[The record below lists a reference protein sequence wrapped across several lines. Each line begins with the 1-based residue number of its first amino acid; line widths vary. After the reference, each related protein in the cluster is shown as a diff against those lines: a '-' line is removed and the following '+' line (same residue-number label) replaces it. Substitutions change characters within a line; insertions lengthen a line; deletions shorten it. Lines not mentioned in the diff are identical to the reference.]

1 MKLKVLL
8 INGSPHQNGC
18 TYTALNE
25 VTKTLNECG
34 IETEIVWIGNKSIHG
49 CIACGGCSK
58 TGRCV
63 FDDGVNEI
71 SDKMAE
77 CDGLIVGTPVY
88 YASPN
93 GALYCLL
100 DRLFGIC
107 PSLSHKPA
115 AAVASARRAGT
126 TAAIDGLNKYFTIRN
141 MPVVSS
147 SYWNMVHG
155 SKPEDVLKDEEGLQ
169 TMRNLGRNMAWLIKC
184 INAGKE
190 NGINIPQTESGIRTN
205 FIR

>member
-1 MKLKVLL
+1 MKALL
-8 INGSPHQNGC
+8 INGSPHKSGC
-18 TYTALNE
+18 TFTALSE
-25 VTKTLNECG
+25 AAKTLNENG
-34 IETEIVWIGNKSIHG
+34 IDTEIVWIGNGSIHG

-77 CDGLIVGTPVY
+77 CDALIVGSPVY

-93 GALYCLL
+93 GSVYSLL

-107 PSLSHKPA
+107 PHLAHKPA
-115 AAVASARRAGT
+115 AAIASARRAGT
-126 TAAIDGLNKYFTIRN
+126 TATLDGINKYFTIKQ

-169 TMRNLGRNMAWLIKC
+169 TISNLARNMAWLIKC
-184 INAGKE
+184 IDAGAKA
-190 NGINIPQTESGIRTN
+190 GINVPENESGARTN

>member
-1 MKLKVLL
+1 MKALL
-8 INGSPHQNGC
+8 INGSPHKSGC
-18 TYTALNE
+18 TFTALSE
-25 VTKTLNECG
+25 AAKTLNENG
-34 IETEIVWIGNKSIHG
+34 IDTEIVWIGNGSIHG

-77 CDGLIVGTPVY
+77 CDALIVGSPVY

-93 GALYCLL
+93 GSVYSLL

-107 PSLSHKPA
+107 PHLAHKPA
-115 AAVASARRAGT
+115 AAIASARRAGT
-126 TAAIDGLNKYFTIRN
+126 TATLVGINKYFTIKQ
-141 MPVVSS
+141 MPVVPS

-169 TMRNLGRNMAWLIKC
+169 TIRNLARNMAWLIKC
-184 INAGKE
+184 IDAGAKA
-190 NGINIPQTESGIRTN
+190 GINVPENESGARTI